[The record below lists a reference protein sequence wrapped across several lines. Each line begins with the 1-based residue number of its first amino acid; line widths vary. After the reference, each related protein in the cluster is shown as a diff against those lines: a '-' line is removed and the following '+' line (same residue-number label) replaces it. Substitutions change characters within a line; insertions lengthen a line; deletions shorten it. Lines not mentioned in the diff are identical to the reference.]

1 MHTQQGGQSPK
12 VVSDVFGMSNVILP
26 DSYVDRG
33 ELDAA
38 MGRLLNRRVHVA
50 IRGASKS
57 GKSWLRQRLIPE
69 ALTVQCRLGYGVV
82 DVYRDALSQLD
93 IKFVVEETSKGSFK
107 GVVEAT
113 GTVGSELMLK
123 IGGKLGGEISSE
135 DTQKLIGV
143 GKDINDIRFI
153 AQLLMASGRRLVIED
168 MHYMSAD
175 SRESLAFDLKALW
188 DYGCF
193 AVVVGVWG
201 DANMLIHLNPDLA
214 GRVEELTIDW
224 QPDDLRKV
232 MEKGGQA
239 LGLNF
244 SRSLQNQIIIDS
256 FGNAGLLQRLVLRT
270 LEEAGIECEIRP
282 AIEFDRQDC
291 YTTAAMAVADQLN
304 GVYQRFSERVA
315 SGIRTRNDATGIY
328 AHALAV
334 IIEETSDAD
343 HMSGI
348 AVDDIYQKAVKR
360 QPRIQKSNL
369 KAILRKIDAL
379 QCDERGR
386 GLVVTYENSDEKV
399 LNVDRQ
405 LLFYRKYVTVKWPWE
420 ELIAESDAAQ
430 AKGHN

>member
-1 MHTQQGGQSPK
+1 MQNQPDGQSLK
-12 VVSDVFGMSNVILP
+12 HVADVFGMSNVILP

-33 ELDAA
+33 ALDAA
-38 MGRLLNRRVHVA
+38 MGRLLKRRVHVA

-57 GKSWLRQRLIPE
+57 GKSWLRQKLIPE
-69 ALTVQCRLGYGVV
+69 ALTVQCRLGYEVV

-93 IKFVVEETSKGSFK
+93 IKFVVEEASKGSFK

-123 IGGKLGGEISSE
+123 IGGKLGAELNSE
-135 DTQKLIGV
+135 ESKKLIGV

-168 MHYMSAD
+168 VHYMSTE
-175 SRESLAFDLKALW
+175 SREDLAFDLKALW

-193 AVVVGVWG
+193 VVLVGVWG
-201 DANMLIHLNPDLA
+201 DANMFIHLNTDLA

-224 QPDDLRKV
+224 QPDDLRKI
-232 MEKGGQA
+232 MEKGGSA
-239 LGLNF
+239 LGLDF
-244 SRSLQNQIIIDS
+244 SRALQNQIIIDS

-270 LEEAGIECEIRP
+270 LEEAEIEHEVHP
-282 AIEFDRQDC
+282 AVVFDRQDC

-328 AHALAV
+328 AHTLAV
-334 IIEETSDAD
+334 IIEESSDAD

-348 AVDDIYQKAVKR
+348 PADHIYQKAVKR
-360 QPRIQKSNL
+360 QHRIQKSNL
-369 KAILRKIDAL
+369 KAILRKIDGL
-379 QCDERGR
+379 QCDEHGR
-386 GLVVTYENSDEKV
+386 GLVVTYENNDEKV

-420 ELIAESDAAQ
+420 ELIAESDAAHS
-430 AKGHN
+430 KG